1 MALTDKKS
9 WEKKIFMIKIIELLC
24 TLQIRDT
31 SLVKKERDCVVICL
45 SGLIW
50 VKLKCGDNVDVII
63 YSDVK

>member
-31 SLVKKERDCVVICL
+31 SLVKKREIVVICL

>member
-1 MALTDKKS
+1 
-9 WEKKIFMIKIIELLC
+9 MIKIIELLC

-31 SLVKKERDCVVICL
+31 SLVKKREIVVICL